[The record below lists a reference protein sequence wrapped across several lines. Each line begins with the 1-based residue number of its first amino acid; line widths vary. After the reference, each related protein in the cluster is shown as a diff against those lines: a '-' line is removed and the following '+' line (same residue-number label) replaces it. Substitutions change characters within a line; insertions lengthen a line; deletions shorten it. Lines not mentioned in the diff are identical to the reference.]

1 MTTYLAADSLRSGYS
16 GYEGSGMKEVIQA
29 VRVGGT
35 LLDCRTLGS
44 SGQLQVL
51 IRANDS
57 GLPLTFVVKAGVIS
71 LDHLRDHLGL
81 PVTLTLE
88 NNVAVCV
95 D

>member
-1 MTTYLAADSLRSGYS
+1 M
-16 GYEGSGMKEVIQA
+16 EEIIQA

-35 LLDCRTLGS
+35 LLDCRTFG
-44 SGQLQVL
+44 GNGALQVL
-51 IRANDS
+51 LRANKS

-88 NNVAVCV
+88 NNVAVRV